1 MDDLH
6 SLFDM
11 AKNIS
16 LLLFTDIMLNDQLTE
31 NKTMNPIIAAIQQTM
46 KGIYNFLLIGSYYK
60 KNPTLHCSINHY
72 NENLS
77 IIYMIH

>member
-1 MDDLH
+1 M
-6 SLFDM
+6 
-11 AKNIS
+11 IS
-16 LLLFTDIMLNDQLTE
+16 WLKTKQ

-60 KNPTLHCSINHY
+60 NVSHITLLKINHY
-72 NENLS
+72 DENLS